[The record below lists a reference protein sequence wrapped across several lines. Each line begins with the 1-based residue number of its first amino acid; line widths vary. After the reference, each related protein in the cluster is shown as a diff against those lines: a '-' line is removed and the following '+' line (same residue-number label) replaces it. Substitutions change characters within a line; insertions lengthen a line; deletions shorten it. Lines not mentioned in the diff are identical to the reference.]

1 MSTRR
6 AASALFPRS
15 GTDGRIIAFVERAP
29 ASALNDTELDAFLAA
44 RLAGY
49 KRPQDIR
56 FVAKLPLATNGKVL
70 KHKLALLPSDGAA
83 I

>member
-1 MSTRR
+1 MPHSILIT
-6 AASALFPRS
+6 SARKGLL
-15 GTDGRIIAFVERAP
+15 IAFVARAP
-29 ASALNDTELDAFLAA
+29 TSAVSDTELDAFLTA

-56 FVAKLPLATNGKVL
+56 FVAELPLATNGKVL